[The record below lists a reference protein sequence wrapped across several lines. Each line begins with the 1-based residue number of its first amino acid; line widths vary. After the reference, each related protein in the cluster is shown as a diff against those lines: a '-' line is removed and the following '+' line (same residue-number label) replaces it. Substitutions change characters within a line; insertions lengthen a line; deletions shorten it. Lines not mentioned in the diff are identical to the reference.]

1 MRKGITRT
9 AVVAAV
15 ALAALGTAACT
26 TSSKGGSTTNTGGAS
41 SPKSGAGSSDASGI
55 PAGPITI
62 GMPIALS
69 GPINLYDGDM
79 LVGAKA
85 EVAAINKAG
94 GVDGHMLKI
103 VTADTKSDI
112 AQGGAA
118 ALKVIQQGAQFI
130 IPTLDYNFGGGAAR
144 AAMAHHLIAIS
155 AASDPRFGLSI
166 GPSMFNLY
174 GGSPNE
180 SSVLAAFAKSKGYK
194 TVYELEDSSTAV
206 DTSDC
211 NDFKE
216 VAPKLGIKVDSGETF
231 AQADTS
237 IATQVTAIRSAQSK
251 ISAVLLCSYPPGGSS
266 ALRQLR
272 AGGITVP
279 VLLTQPFDGNAW
291 ESGVPN
297 MGQVYIAS
305 LGVITAGEDKDP
317 TTAAVFDAAAKYSGK
332 PNVFSQ
338 GILTGWSAIQAIADG
353 VKATNS
359 VNTAKITQLFESWK
373 NQPLGIGKTTWT
385 SSCHVAAPRAMQIAT
400 VANNKE
406 KYLTSVTPSVLPAKS
421 C

>member
-1 MRKGITRT
+1 MRKGITKG
-9 AVVAAV
+9 AVVATT
-15 ALAALGTAACT
+15 ALAALTMAACT
-26 TSSKGGSTTNTGGAS
+26 TSSKGTEAS
-41 SPKSGAGSSDASGI
+41 SPAGSSGSATAGGI

-85 EVAAINKAG
+85 EAAAINKAG
-94 GVDGHMLKI
+94 GVDGHMIKI

-118 ALKVIQQGAQFI
+118 ALQVIQQGAQFI

-144 AAMAHHLIAIS
+144 TAMSHHLIAIS

-194 TVYELEDSSTAV
+194 TVYELEDTSTAV
-206 DTSDC
+206 DSSDC

-231 AQADTS
+231 GQADTS

-251 ISAVLLCSYPPGGSS
+251 ISAILLCSYPPGGSS

-291 ESGVPN
+291 EAGVPN

-317 TTAAVFDAAAKYSGK
+317 TTAAVFEAASKYSGK

-338 GILTGWSAIQAIADG
+338 GILTGWSAVQAIADA

-359 VNTAKITQLFESWK
+359 VNTQKITQLFESWK
-373 NQPLGIGKTTWT
+373 NQPLGIGDTTWT

-400 VANNKE
+400 VANNQE
-406 KYLTSVTPSVLPAKS
+406 QYLTTITPSVLPAKS